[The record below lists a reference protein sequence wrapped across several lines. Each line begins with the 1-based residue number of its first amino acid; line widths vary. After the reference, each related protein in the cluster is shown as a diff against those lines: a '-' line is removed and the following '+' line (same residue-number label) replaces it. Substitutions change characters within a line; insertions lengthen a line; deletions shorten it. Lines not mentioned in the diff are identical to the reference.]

1 MVPTWIKRLVALFEP
16 RRPRVRVLPF
26 SPDWLPFLEPLPFYA
41 TLDEDERERLCQ
53 IASVIIHNKHWEGC
67 GGLSIT
73 DEIRVTI
80 AAQAALLLLNLDHQY
95 YRDVTTILVYPSA
108 FLVDHDGDGH
118 KEVLLGE
125 AWDSGQ
131 VILAWD
137 SASHG
142 VANRRDGINV
152 VLHEFAHKLDTLD
165 DLADG
170 TPPLAD
176 QGVYARW
183 RQVMTR
189 EYEKLIEDDEDGRAT
204 LLDPY
209 GASNPA
215 EFFAVAT
222 ECFFEKA
229 RQMQRKHPALYQL
242 LRDYYRQDPAARG

>member
-1 MVPTWIKRLVALFEP
+1 MLPGWLKRLFALFEP
-16 RRPRVRVLPF
+16 RRKVRVLPF
-26 SPDWLPFLEPLPFYA
+26 SPEWLQYLEPLPFYSS
-41 TLDEDERERLCQ
+41 LDDAERQRLRQ
-53 IASVIIHNKHWEGC
+53 IASVLIHNKRWEGC

-95 YRDVTTILVYPSA
+95 YGDVATILVYPSA

-118 KEVLLGE
+118 KDVLLGE
-125 AWDSGQ
+125 AWDDGP

-142 VANRRDGINV
+142 VANRRDGLNV

-170 TPPLAD
+170 TPPLGD
-176 QGVYARW
+176 RESYQRW
-183 RQVMTR
+183 REVMTK

-222 ECFFEKA
+222 ECFFEKGKK
-229 RQMQRKHPALYQL
+229 MQRKHPALYQL